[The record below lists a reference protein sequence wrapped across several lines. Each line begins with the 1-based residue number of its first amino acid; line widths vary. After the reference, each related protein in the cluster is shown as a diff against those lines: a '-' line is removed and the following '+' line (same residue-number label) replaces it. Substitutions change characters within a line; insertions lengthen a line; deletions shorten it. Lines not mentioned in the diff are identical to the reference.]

1 MEFAFDYQGQ
11 DCQKERGQKRLP
23 EDELEWCRY
32 PVMRPR
38 VKNAHRPGQ
47 RRQEQES
54 IAQNGVAIGPI
65 KCRRVEHHRE
75 AGEAEHDPNQLPRRQ
90 IFLEQ

>member
-1 MEFAFDYQGQ
+1 MKLAFDYQRE
-11 DCQKERGQKRLP
+11 DCQKDCGQKGLP
-23 EDELEWCRY
+23 EDELEWRSY
-32 PVMRPR
+32 PAMRPR

-65 KCRRVEHHRE
+65 KCRRVEHYRE
-75 AGEAEHDPNQLPRRQ
+75 AGEPNHDSDHLPRR
-90 IFLEQ
+90 